1 MDELIMKFK
10 TKYDLN
16 SIEIYNRYN
25 LYHKPVT
32 WIITILSVALILLGI
47 FASNMGIIYRVFSIG
62 AGIIWLL
69 EIMLLPKIRAKSTI
83 KTSNITKGAVVEV
96 EFKKDNIFMITKKKE
111 DIIGTSIIEYSD
123 LYKVCSANDYLYVY
137 ISKDQAIL
145 CSKENMTG
153 KYSKFIKFL
162 KDKIGKK
169 YRGK

>member
-1 MDELIMKFK
+1 
-10 TKYDLN
+10 
-16 SIEIYNRYN
+16 
-25 LYHKPVT
+25 
-32 WIITILSVALILLGI
+32 
-47 FASNMGIIYRVFSIG
+47 
-62 AGIIWLL
+62 
-69 EIMLLPKIRAKSTI
+69 MLLPKIRAKSTI